1 MATIFVNPAQ
11 FNDPAD
17 LERYPRSESDDARK
31 LEDAGCDLL
40 WAPPVDEVYP
50 EGSGFWTKGER
61 TASFLFATDA
71 GRPAIALT
79 LRNGPHQNVVT
90 VQAGALA
97 RPETLQPDETRTLTI
112 PVDPDGL
119 VTIRVTTSR
128 GFRPADVSGSRD
140 RRNLGVWV
148 EIK

>member
-1 MATIFVNPAQ
+1 MRFGG
-11 FNDPAD
+11 
-17 LERYPRSESDDARK
+17 SDVFFLD
-31 LEDAGCDLL
+31 
-40 WAPPVDEVYP
+40 DEVYP

-90 VQAGALA
+90 VQAGALV

-119 VTIRVTTSR
+119 VTISVTTSR